1 MFQFKH
7 YCDIICKKLIEL
19 QFGLIII
26 KFDVLLT
33 RLLRDADKTSR
44 KVIFELM
51 W

>member
-7 YCDIICKKLIEL
+7 YCDIICKKLIKF
-19 QFGLIII
+19 QFELIIF

-33 RLLRDADKTSR
+33 RLLKNTDKILR

-51 W
+51 